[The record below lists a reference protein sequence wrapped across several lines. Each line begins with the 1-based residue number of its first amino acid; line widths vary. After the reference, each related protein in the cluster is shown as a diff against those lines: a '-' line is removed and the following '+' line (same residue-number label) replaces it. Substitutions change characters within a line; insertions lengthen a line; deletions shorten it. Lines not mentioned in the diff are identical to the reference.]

1 MIVRVPQGALRAGAS
16 HMKWKKNRV
25 LFFPHLPRAFLMRY
39 YELGQTT
46 GHVFRVLG
54 SDGTNRWVGQTD
66 ETDHLWMCGI
76 SSNVPPLLVCCIDS
90 FKSGLLEGGRGGY
103 WLVQSRGGYMTMGCS
118 LLLLCKLVYFGI
130 LRNPFYGCFLKSDFE
145 RMHFCCRFC
154 FVFSSGACD
163 GNQRTGPH

>member
-16 HMKWKKNRV
+16 HMKWKKNRAP
-25 LFFPHLPRAFLMRY
+25 FFSTSSPRAFLMRY

-90 FKSGLLEGGRGGY
+90 FKSWPTWRREGKLLVAY
-103 WLVQSRGGYMTMGCS
+103 SRGGIPWQRGALSSCCVNLSFISEFRNILFHFTDA
-118 LLLLCKLVYFGI
+118 FWNRI
-130 LRNPFYGCFLKSDFE
+130 LRGCIFVVVSVCFFLV
-145 RMHFCCRFC
+145 RLLW
-154 FVFSSGACD
+154 
-163 GNQRTGPH
+163 